1 MKWIKTTIV
10 VAIVLSTNSCPCV
23 KGQDFED
30 RQVQEAQERRLVD
43 IATFEARC
51 DATTTSGET
60 GSNAYVDCVDGFV
73 KGDPSTTCATAC
85 IVNGVSKCCTDFGF
99 DACDDFTGKGKKKF
113 VICFLVSALFM
124 TRHLFGLHID
134 IHLILTLVIY
144 CPFLPSSFLSL

>member
-85 IVNGVSKCCTDFGF
+85 IVNGVSKCCTGDN
-99 DACDDFTGKGKKKF
+99 ACDDFTGTGEQRAIHCLSLNWF
-113 VICFLVSALFM
+113 VLNQFDYC
-124 TRHLFGLHID
+124 HLF
-134 IHLILTLVIY
+134 
-144 CPFLPSSFLSL
+144 